1 MAEQPAITAN
11 TNPAPGTDPLLEQ
24 PDGQGVAVNAP
35 PGALASTA
43 NAAAPSVATG
53 FFQQPAVQKSIP
65 AVVVIVVILI
75 SIMVYSLFNGAS
87 FRPLFEGISQKD
99 QSAIYTALIAADIP
113 VKLDPVS
120 GNVTVSTDDYHE
132 AKLLLASQGLPES
145 SIGGFNLIRK
155 DQSMGTSQ
163 FMEQMRY
170 KLAMEEEL
178 AASIATIDS
187 IRRARVH
194 LAIPKQSVFIR
205 NREASKASVVVF
217 QHQGRAITTGQV
229 EAIIHMVASSI
240 PFMEAESVSVVDSHG
255 KLLHSKSGSNDFNL
269 TNEQLQYRNQIED
282 MYRTRVL
289 SILSTFLG
297 KENIHAEVNAE
308 VDYTLIESTSQLFNP
323 KTISLRSEQMSGQ
336 SSSSPGA
343 SGVPGFLSNNPL
355 TPAGGAGN
363 DSSGSST
370 GSSTRNYEVDKT
382 IRHEKKIAGVVTRLA
397 VAVVI
402 DQKIKPLPA
411 PAEAGTEEAAATE
424 EEGGA
429 EAGVPVINVNG
440 HKSLA
445 DIEALVK
452 GAIGFDATRGD
463 TVTVME
469 ASFTPQLVAEE
480 LAWWRDVGL
489 QGIGRQLVIAAIFI
503 LLILTVFKPIVTNM
517 IHPDAAKKAFEDQF
531 ALDHEQENLLAGA
544 LNGEEPDDP
553 NVLQDG
559 ESLEEMK
566 ARLKP
571 KKSAIS
577 ADMLDTANSYDDKV
591 ALVRMLVNDDSRRVA
606 NVMRAWV
613 RKDLGL

>member
-1 MAEQPAITAN
+1 MVEQSTIAQSN
-11 TNPAPGTDPLLEQ
+11 
-24 PDGQGVAVNAP
+24 NADLKEP
-35 PGALASTA
+35 PVS
-43 NAAAPSVATG
+43 G
-53 FFQQPAVQKSIP
+53 FFQQPAIQRSIP
-65 AVVVIVVILI
+65 VVVVIVVTLFSLLI
-75 SIMVYSLFNGAS
+75 YSIFNGAS
-87 FRPLFEGISQKD
+87 FRPMFEGISQKD
-99 QSAIYTALIAADIP
+99 QAAIYNALMLADIP
-113 VKLDPVS
+113 VKLDSVS
-120 GNVTVSTDDYHE
+120 GNVTVSSEEYHK
-132 AKLLLASQGLPES
+132 AKLILASQGLPES
-145 SIGGFNLIRK
+145 SIGGFDLVRK
-155 DQSMGTSQ
+155 NQSMGTSQ

-170 KLAMEEEL
+170 QLAMEEEL
-178 AASIATIDS
+178 AISIATIDS

-205 NREASKASVVVF
+205 NRAASKASVVVF
-217 QHQGRAITTGQV
+217 QHQGRTISTGQV

-240 PFMEAESVSVVDSHG
+240 PFMEAESISVVDSHG
-255 KLLHSKSGSNDFNL
+255 KLLHSKSTSSEFNL
-269 TNEQLQYRNQIED
+269 SNNKLQYRNKVEA

-382 IRHEKKIAGVVTRLA
+382 IRHEKKIAGMVTRLA

-402 DQKIKPLPA
+402 DQKIKLLPA
-411 PAEAGTEEAAATE
+411 SAEAAA
-424 EEGGA
+424 
-429 EAGVPVINVNG
+429 PVINDNG
-440 HKSLA
+440 YKSLA

-452 GAIGFDATRGD
+452 GVIGFDATRGD

-489 QGIGRQLVIAAIFI
+489 QGIGRQLLIAAIFI
-503 LLILTVFKPIVTNM
+503 LLILTVFKPIVTNI
-517 IHPDAAKKAFEDQF
+517 IHPDSAKKAFEDQY
-531 ALDHEQENLLAGA
+531 ALDNEQENLLAGA

-591 ALVRMLVNDDSRRVA
+591 ALIRMLVHDDSRRVA

-613 RKDLGL
+613 KKDLGL

>member
-1 MAEQPAITAN
+1 
-11 TNPAPGTDPLLEQ
+11 
-24 PDGQGVAVNAP
+24 
-35 PGALASTA
+35 
-43 NAAAPSVATG
+43 
-53 FFQQPAVQKSIP
+53 
-65 AVVVIVVILI
+65 
-75 SIMVYSLFNGAS
+75 
-87 FRPLFEGISQKD
+87 
-99 QSAIYTALIAADIP
+99 
-113 VKLDPVS
+113 
-120 GNVTVSTDDYHE
+120 
-132 AKLLLASQGLPES
+132 
-145 SIGGFNLIRK
+145 
-155 DQSMGTSQ
+155 
-163 FMEQMRY
+163 
-170 KLAMEEEL
+170 
-178 AASIATIDS
+178 
-187 IRRARVH
+187 
-194 LAIPKQSVFIR
+194 
-205 NREASKASVVVF
+205 
-217 QHQGRAITTGQV
+217 
-229 EAIIHMVASSI
+229 
-240 PFMEAESVSVVDSHG
+240 VSVVDSHG
-255 KLLHSKSGSNDFNL
+255 KLFHSKSTSNDFNL

-289 SILSTFLG
+289 AILSTFLG
-297 KENIHAEVNAE
+297 EENIHAEVNAE

-355 TPAGGAGN
+355 TPEGGTGN

-402 DQKIKPLPA
+402 DQKIKA
-411 PAEAGTEEAAATE
+411 PPTLAEAAATA

-429 EAGVPVINVNG
+429 EAGAPVINVNG

>member
-1 MAEQPAITAN
+1 MAEQPAITAD
-11 TNPAPGTDPLLEQ
+11 TNNNPGADPLREQ
-24 PDGQGVAVNAP
+24 PDGQSVAVNNPAGAIAP
-35 PGALASTA
+35 PPPGGQVPA
-43 NAAAPSVATG
+43 VATG

-65 AVVVIVVILI
+65 AVVVIVVLLI
-75 SIMVYSLFNGAS
+75 SVMVYSVFNGAS

-99 QSAIYTALIAADIP
+99 QSAIYNALIAADIP

-145 SIGGFNLIRK
+145 SVGGFNLIRK

-178 AASIATIDS
+178 ATSIATIDS

-255 KLLHSKSGSNDFNL
+255 KLLHSKSASNDFNL
-269 TNEQLQYRNQIED
+269 SNEQLQYRNQVED

-323 KTISLRSEQMSGQ
+323 KTIALRSEQMSGQ
-336 SSSSPGA
+336 SSSNSGA

-355 TPAGGAGN
+355 AQAGKTGN
-363 DSSGSST
+363 EPSGSST
-370 GSSTRNYEVDKT
+370 GSSTRNYEIDKT
-382 IRHEKKIAGVVTRLA
+382 IRHEKKIAGIVTRLA
-397 VAVVI
+397 IAVVV
-402 DQKIKPLPA
+402 DQKIKPASP
-411 PAEAGTEEAAATE
+411 EANTEEDAATE
-424 EEGGA
+424 NTQEEQSTA
-429 EAGVPVINVNG
+429 VVKS

-445 DIEALVK
+445 EIEELVK

-480 LAWWRDVGL
+480 LAWWRDTQL
-489 QGIGRQLVIAAIFI
+489 QGLGRQLVIAAIFI
-503 LLILTVFKPIVTNM
+503 LLILTVFKPVVSNIL
-517 IHPDAAKKAFEDQF
+517 HPDAAKKAFEEQY
-531 ALDHEQENLLAGA
+531 ALDHEQENLLAGS

-553 NVLQDG
+553 NILQDG
-559 ESLEEMK
+559 ETLEEMK

>member
-1 MAEQPAITAN
+1 MAEQPAITADTN
-11 TNPAPGTDPLLEQ
+11 TAPRTDPLLEQ
-24 PDGQGVAVNAP
+24 PDGQGVAVNSP
-35 PGALASTA
+35 PGALTSTA
-43 NAAAPSVATG
+43 NATAPTVASS

-65 AVVVIVVILI
+65 AVVVIVVLLI
-75 SIMVYSLFNGAS
+75 SVMVYSLFNSAS

-163 FMEQMRY
+163 FMEKMRY

-178 AASIATIDS
+178 ATSIATIDS

-217 QHQGRAITTGQV
+217 QHQGRTITTGQV

-255 KLLHSKSGSNDFNL
+255 KLLHSKSSSQDFNL
-269 TNEQLQYRNQIED
+269 SNEQLQYRNQIED

-308 VDYTLIESTSQLFNP
+308 VDYTLIESTSQFFNP

-363 DSSGSST
+363 QTSGSST

-402 DQKIKPLPA
+402 DQKIKPP
-411 PAEAGTEEAAATE
+411 PVPTEANSDEAATSEEASKPT
-424 EEGGA
+424 G
-429 EAGVPVINVNG
+429 PVIKVNG
-440 HKSLA
+440 YKSLA

-452 GAIGFDATRGD
+452 GAIGFDASRGD
-463 TVTVME
+463 TVTIME

-503 LLILTVFKPIVTNM
+503 LLILTVFKPVVTNL
-517 IHPDAAKKAFEDQF
+517 IHPEAAKKAFEDQY
-531 ALDHEQENLLAGA
+531 ALDHEQENLLADA

-553 NVLQDG
+553 NILQDG

-606 NVMRAWV
+606 NVMRAWI
-613 RKDLGL
+613 RKDLGV

>member
-1 MAEQPAITAN
+1 MVEQSTIAQSN
-11 TNPAPGTDPLLEQ
+11 
-24 PDGQGVAVNAP
+24 NADLKEP
-35 PGALASTA
+35 PVS
-43 NAAAPSVATG
+43 G
-53 FFQQPAVQKSIP
+53 FFQQPAIQRSIP
-65 AVVVIVVILI
+65 VVVVIVVTLFSLLI
-75 SIMVYSLFNGAS
+75 YSIFNGAS
-87 FRPLFEGISQKD
+87 FRPMFEGISQKD
-99 QSAIYTALIAADIP
+99 QAAIYNALMLADIP
-113 VKLDPVS
+113 VKLDSVS
-120 GNVTVSTDDYHE
+120 GNVTVSSEEYHK
-132 AKLLLASQGLPES
+132 AKLILASQGLPES
-145 SIGGFNLIRK
+145 SIGGFDLVRK
-155 DQSMGTSQ
+155 NQSMGTSQ

-178 AASIATIDS
+178 AISIATIDS

-205 NREASKASVVVF
+205 NRAASKASVVVF
-217 QHQGRAITTGQV
+217 QHQGRTISTGQV

-240 PFMEAESVSVVDSHG
+240 PFMEAESISVVDSHG
-255 KLLHSKSGSNDFNL
+255 KLLHSKSTSSEFNL
-269 TNEQLQYRNQIED
+269 SNNKLQHRNKVEA

>member
-1 MAEQPAITAN
+1 MVEQSTIAQSN
-11 TNPAPGTDPLLEQ
+11 
-24 PDGQGVAVNAP
+24 NADLKEP
-35 PGALASTA
+35 PVS
-43 NAAAPSVATG
+43 G
-53 FFQQPAVQKSIP
+53 FFQQPAIQRSIP
-65 AVVVIVVILI
+65 VVVVIVVTLFSLLI
-75 SIMVYSLFNGAS
+75 YSIFNGAS
-87 FRPLFEGISQKD
+87 FRPMFEGISQKD
-99 QSAIYTALIAADIP
+99 QAAIYNALMLADIP

-120 GNVTVSTDDYHE
+120 GNVTVSSEEYHK
-132 AKLLLASQGLPES
+132 AKLILASQGLPES
-145 SIGGFNLIRK
+145 SIGGFDLVRK

-178 AASIATIDS
+178 AISIATIDS

-205 NREASKASVVVF
+205 NRAASKASVVVF
-217 QHQGRAITTGQV
+217 QHQGRTISTGQV

-240 PFMEAESVSVVDSHG
+240 PFMEAESISVVDSHG
-255 KLLHSKSGSNDFNL
+255 KLLHSKSTSSEFNLSNDK
-269 TNEQLQYRNQIED
+269 LQYRNKVEA

-382 IRHEKKIAGVVTRLA
+382 IRHEKKIAGMVTRLA

-402 DQKIKPLPA
+402 DQKIKLLPA
-411 PAEAGTEEAAATE
+411 SAEAAATA

-429 EAGVPVINVNG
+429 EAAAPVINDNG
-440 HKSLA
+440 YKSLA
-445 DIEALVK
+445 NIEALVK
-452 GAIGFDATRGD
+452 GVIGFDATRGD

-489 QGIGRQLVIAAIFI
+489 QGIGRQLLIAAIFI
-503 LLILTVFKPIVTNM
+503 LLILTVFKPIVTNI
-517 IHPDAAKKAFEDQF
+517 IHPDSAKKAFEDQY
-531 ALDHEQENLLAGA
+531 ALDNEQENLLAGA

-591 ALVRMLVNDDSRRVA
+591 ALIRMLVHDDSRRVA

-613 RKDLGL
+613 KKDLGL

>member
-1 MAEQPAITAN
+1 MVEQ
-11 TNPAPGTDPLLEQ
+11 
-24 PDGQGVAVNAP
+24 
-35 PGALASTA
+35 STKTQSS
-43 NAAAPSVATG
+43 NAALDANVGLKESRRETVAGG
-53 FFQQPAVQKSIP
+53 FFQQPAIQRSIP
-65 AVVVIVVILI
+65 IVVVIIVSLVSLL
-75 SIMVYSLFNGAS
+75 VYLFFNGAT

-99 QSAIYTALIAADIP
+99 QAAIYNALIMADIP

-120 GNVTVSTDDYHE
+120 GNVTVSPDEYHK

-145 SIGGFNLIRK
+145 SIGGFDLVRK
-155 DQSMGTSQ
+155 NQSMGTSQ
-163 FMEQMRY
+163 FMEKMRY

-178 AASIATIDS
+178 AISIATIDS

-217 QHQGRAITTGQV
+217 QHQGRTITTGQV

-240 PFMEAESVSVVDSHG
+240 PFMEAESISVVDSHG
-255 KLLHSKSGSNDFNL
+255 KLLHSKSTSSEFNLSNDK
-269 TNEQLQYRNQIED
+269 LQYRNKIEV

-355 TPAGGAGN
+355 TPAGGVGN
-363 DSSGSST
+363 ESSGSST

-402 DQKIKPLPA
+402 DYKINPLPA
-411 PAEAGTEEAAATE
+411 PAEAGTEEAAATG

-429 EAGVPVINVNG
+429 EAAAPVINNNS

-445 DIEALVK
+445 EIEALVK
-452 GAIGFDATRGD
+452 GVIGFDATRGD

-503 LLILTVFKPIVTNM
+503 LLILTVFKPIVTNL
-517 IHPDAAKKAFEDQF
+517 IHPDAAKKAFEGQY
-531 ALDHEQENLLAGA
+531 ALNHEQENLLAGA

-553 NVLQDG
+553 NVLQEG
-559 ESLEEMK
+559 ETLEEMK

-591 ALVRMLVNDDSRRVA
+591 TLIRMLVHDDSRRVA
-606 NVMRAWV
+606 NVMRAWI
-613 RKDLGL
+613 RKDLGS

>member
-1 MAEQPAITAN
+1 MVEQSTIAQSN
-11 TNPAPGTDPLLEQ
+11 
-24 PDGQGVAVNAP
+24 NADLKEP
-35 PGALASTA
+35 PIS
-43 NAAAPSVATG
+43 G
-53 FFQQPAVQKSIP
+53 FFQQPAIQRSIP
-65 AVVVIVVILI
+65 VVVVIVVTLFSLLI
-75 SIMVYSLFNGAS
+75 YSIFNGAS
-87 FRPLFEGISQKD
+87 FRPMFEGISQKD
-99 QSAIYTALIAADIP
+99 QAAIYNALMLADIP

-120 GNVTVSTDDYHE
+120 GNVTVSSEEYHK

-145 SIGGFNLIRK
+145 SIGGFDLVRK

-163 FMEQMRY
+163 FMEKMRY

-178 AASIATIDS
+178 AISIATIDS

-205 NREASKASVVVF
+205 NRAASKASVVVF
-217 QHQGRAITTGQV
+217 QHQGRTISTGQV

-240 PFMEAESVSVVDSHG
+240 PFMEAESISVVDSHG
-255 KLLHSKSGSNDFNL
+255 KLLHSKSTSSEFNLSNDK
-269 TNEQLQYRNQIED
+269 LQYRNKVEA

-402 DQKIKPLPA
+402 DQKIKAPPA
-411 PAEAGTEEAAATE
+411 STEGAAG
-424 EEGGA
+424 EEGAAPGA
-429 EAGVPVINVNG
+429 SVINVNG
-440 HKSLA
+440 HKSVA
-445 DIEALVK
+445 EIEDLIK

-463 TVTVME
+463 TVKVME

-503 LLILTVFKPIVTNM
+503 LLILTVFKPIVTNL

-553 NVLQDG
+553 NILQDG

>member
-35 PGALASTA
+35 PGALESTA
-43 NAAAPSVATG
+43 NAAAPSVTTG

-163 FMEQMRY
+163 FMEKMRY

-240 PFMEAESVSVVDSHG
+240 PFMEAEAVSVVDSHG
-255 KLLHSKSGSNDFNL
+255 KLLHSKSTSNDFNL

-289 SILSTFLG
+289 AILSTFLG
-297 KENIHAEVNAE
+297 EENIHAEVNAE

-402 DQKIKPLPA
+402 DQKIKAPPA
-411 PAEAGTEEAAATE
+411 STEAAATG
-424 EEGGA
+424 EEGAAPGA
-429 EAGVPVINVNG
+429 SVINVNG
-440 HKSLA
+440 HKSVA
-445 DIEALVK
+445 EIEDLIK

-463 TVTVME
+463 TVKVME

-553 NVLQDG
+553 NILQDG

>member
-1 MAEQPAITAN
+1 MVEQSTIAQSN
-11 TNPAPGTDPLLEQ
+11 
-24 PDGQGVAVNAP
+24 NADLKEP
-35 PGALASTA
+35 PVSA
-43 NAAAPSVATG
+43 
-53 FFQQPAVQKSIP
+53 FFQQPAIQRSIP
-65 AVVVIVVILI
+65 VVVVIVVTLFSLLI
-75 SIMVYSLFNGAS
+75 YSIFNGAS
-87 FRPLFEGISQKD
+87 FRPMFEGISQKD
-99 QSAIYTALIAADIP
+99 QAAIYNALIMADIP

-120 GNVTVSTDDYHE
+120 GNVTVSSEEYHK

-145 SIGGFNLIRK
+145 LIGGFDLVRK

-178 AASIATIDS
+178 AISIATIDS

-205 NREASKASVVVF
+205 NRAASKASVVVF
-217 QHQGRAITTGQV
+217 QHQGRTISTGQV

-240 PFMEAESVSVVDSHG
+240 PFMEAESISVVDSHG
-255 KLLHSKSGSNDFNL
+255 KLLHSKSTSSEFNLSNDK
-269 TNEQLQYRNQIED
+269 LQYRNKVEA

-411 PAEAGTEEAAATE
+411 TAEAGTEEAAATGE
-424 EEGGA
+424 EA
-429 EAGVPVINVNG
+429 EAGAPVINVNG

-503 LLILTVFKPIVTNM
+503 LLILTVFKPIVTNL

-553 NVLQDG
+553 NILQDG

>member
-1 MAEQPAITAN
+1 MAEQLAN
-11 TNPAPGTDPLLEQ
+11 TNTAPGTDPLLEQ

-255 KLLHSKSGSNDFNL
+255 KLLHSKSASNDFNL

-289 SILSTFLG
+289 AILSTFLG
-297 KENIHAEVNAE
+297 EENIHAEVNAE

-355 TPAGGAGN
+355 SSTGDAG
-363 DSSGSST
+363 DKSSGSSN

-402 DQKIKPLPA
+402 DQKIKAPPA
-411 PAEAGTEEAAATE
+411 STEGAATG
-424 EEGGA
+424 EEGAAPGA
-429 EAGVPVINVNG
+429 SVINVNG
-440 HKSLA
+440 HKSVA
-445 DIEALVK
+445 EIEDLIK

-463 TVTVME
+463 TVKVME

-503 LLILTVFKPIVTNM
+503 LLILTVFKPIVTNL

-553 NVLQDG
+553 NILQDG

-606 NVMRAWV
+606 NVMRSWV
-613 RKDLGL
+613 KKDLGS

>member
-1 MAEQPAITAN
+1 
-11 TNPAPGTDPLLEQ
+11 
-24 PDGQGVAVNAP
+24 
-35 PGALASTA
+35 
-43 NAAAPSVATG
+43 
-53 FFQQPAVQKSIP
+53 
-65 AVVVIVVILI
+65 VIVVLLI
-75 SIMVYSLFNGAS
+75 SVMVYSVFNGAS

-99 QSAIYTALIAADIP
+99 QSAIYNALIAADIP

-145 SIGGFNLIRK
+145 SVGGFNLIRK

-178 AASIATIDS
+178 ATSIATIDS
-187 IRRARVH
+187 VRRARVH

-255 KLLHSKSGSNDFNL
+255 KLLHSKSASNDFNL
-269 TNEQLQYRNQIED
+269 SNEQLQYRNQVED

-323 KTISLRSEQMSGQ
+323 KTIALRSEQMSGQ
-336 SSSSPGA
+336 SSSNAGA

-355 TPAGGAGN
+355 AQAGGGGN
-363 DSSGSST
+363 ESSGSST
-370 GSSTRNYEVDKT
+370 GSSTRNYEIDKT

-397 VAVVI
+397 VAVVV
-402 DQKIKPLPA
+402 DQKIKPTPVSTETNTEEGT
-411 PAEAGTEEAAATE
+411 PAEDAQKEQSPETVSA
-424 EEGGA
+424 
-429 EAGVPVINVNG
+429 VNKQ
-440 HKSLA
+440 KSLA
-445 DIEALVK
+445 EIEALVK

-480 LAWWRDVGL
+480 LAWWRDTQL
-489 QGIGRQLVIAAIFI
+489 QGLGRQLVIAAIFI
-503 LLILTVFKPIVTNM
+503 LLILTVFKPVVSNLL
-517 IHPDAAKKAFEDQF
+517 HPDAAKKAFEEQY
-531 ALDHEQENLLAGA
+531 ALDHEQENLLAGS

-559 ESLEEMK
+559 ETLEEMK